1 MRKAVSE
8 VVNGQLLAPSR
19 IPRSVKII
27 EEQELPPAGSVGV
40 VGGVEGG
47 VPGSQTTGVL
57 ASLLSSTHSAVA
69 PAVATPKRIAISTG
83 VSEGLILTRVDPEYP
98 FIAKRA
104 HVEGTVQLKA
114 IISREGLIENLQLMN
129 GHPLLVP
136 SAMEAVKQWRYRPY
150 TLNGNPVE
158 VETVINVHFTLGA

>member
-1 MRKAVSE
+1 MDKIVSE

-19 IPRSVKII
+19 IPQKIKII
-27 EEQELPPAGSVGV
+27 EEHELPAAGSVGV

-47 VPGSQTTGVL
+47 VPGGQATGVL

-69 PAVATPKRIAISTG
+69 PAVAPRRIAISTG
-83 VSEGLILTRVDPEYP
+83 VSEGLILQRVEPEYP
-98 FIAKRA
+98 ILARRA
-104 HVEGTVQLKA
+104 QVEGTVQLKA
-114 IISREGLIENLQLMN
+114 TISKEGLIEDLQLMN

-150 TLNGNPVE
+150 TLNGKPVE
-158 VETVINVHFTLGA
+158 VETLINVHFLLGA